1 MLTLNIK
8 ISKLMKDSY
17 IYLLNYKSRWNKG
30 FKIIEN
36 KKISIVYKKLF
47 LKLIFKIKKM
57 SYCRNLFMEW
67 TCKTIIIKHNKFK
80 IKTQKKYSLP
90 A

>member
-1 MLTLNIK
+1 MITINIK

-36 KKISIVYKKLF
+36 KKIIFVYKKLF
-47 LKLIFKIKKM
+47 LKLIIKI
-57 SYCRNLFMEW
+57 
-67 TCKTIIIKHNKFK
+67 
-80 IKTQKKYSLP
+80 
-90 A
+90 